1 MQKRVNI
8 VANTPVTDLKIPIR
22 GSIRNIMMDVED
34 IRLCLFRKAKVE
46 EIISDDVTVKLDF
59 TNYDRDNG
67 ADLAETAPPIATL
80 PDPAEELAKIEAET
94 QPEPEKVKEDP
105 EPEEAK
111 EDEPDDEAGEEHGAE
126 DKPKKKSQK
135 KK

>member
-22 GSIRNIMMDVED
+22 GAIRNIMMDVED
-34 IRLCLFRKAKVE
+34 IRMCLFRKAKVE

-59 TNYDRDNG
+59 TNYDKDNG
-67 ADLAETAPPIATL
+67 AVLAETAPPVATL
-80 PDPAEELAKIEAET
+80 PDPEEELAKIEAEK
-94 QPEPEKVKEDP
+94 QPEPEEEVKEEE
-105 EPEEAK
+105 EPE
-111 EDEPDDEAGEEHGAE
+111 DEGSDESESE
-126 DKPKKKSQK
+126 DKPKKKK

>member
-22 GSIRNIMMDVED
+22 GAIRNIMMDVED
-34 IRLCLFRKAKVE
+34 IRMCLFRKAKVE

-59 TNYDRDNG
+59 TNYDKDNG
-67 ADLAETAPPIATL
+67 AVLAETAPPVETL
-80 PDPAEELAKIEAET
+80 PDPAEDLAKLEAEN
-94 QPEPEKVKEDP
+94 QPEPEEVKEDKP
-105 EPEEAK
+105 EPEEEK
-111 EDEPDDEAGEEHGAE
+111 EDESEDEGPDESESD
-126 DKPKKKSQK
+126 DKPKKKK